1 LTTANDKWL
10 VYLLRCADGSLYCGV
25 TNHMERRLAA
35 HNSGNGAKYTRS
47 KLPVELVCCSPAMS
61 KSDAFKLEY
70 RVKRA
75 PSEMKQQLVGSQ
87 D

>member
-1 LTTANDKWL
+1 MPTENDKWL

-25 TNHMERRLAA
+25 TNNIERRLAA

-47 KLPVELVCCSPAMS
+47 RVPVELVCSSPEMS

-75 PSEMKQQLVGSQ
+75 PTGMKHLLVVSQ